1 MNNQTHITPH
11 EALMAAISKAGSQS
25 AFARLC
31 GKRQG
36 HVSHW
41 LKSGRGLPAEYCP
54 MVEEGTGVL
63 CEELQPGVRWDVLVK
78 RGVLSRVAAVAQQPQ
93 ELSKASSEQG
103 VAHG

>member
-1 MNNQTHITPH
+1 MSTTAQITAH
-11 EALMAAISKAGSQS
+11 DALMTAIEKAGSQS

-41 LKSGRGLPAEYCP
+41 IKSGRGLPAEYCP

-63 CEELQPGVRWDVLVK
+63 CEALQPGVRWDVLVK
-78 RGVLSRVAAVAQQPQ
+78 RGAAMQ
-93 ELSKASSEQG
+93 KAKNG
-103 VAHG
+103 

>member
-1 MNNQTHITPH
+1 MSTNTQFTPH

-31 GKRQG
+31 GKQQG

-63 CEELQPGVRWDVLVK
+63 CEALQPGVRWDVLIK
-78 RGVLSRVAAVAQQPQ
+78 RGAAM
-93 ELSKASSEQG
+93 KA
-103 VAHG
+103 AHDA